1 LIIDYRYN
9 NYQLVI
15 FYSNNKLYKN
25 PFSLKKFEQQITYN
39 RKITN
44 FPLSNPEQE
53 IISIIIKFIGGKRM
67 INLATTY
74 MGIELKN
81 PIIAGASSMSS
92 DLKMLLQLEKAGAA
106 AVVYKTLFEEQINLE
121 SAQFDD
127 QLEAMAGLHSE
138 MTSLYPKLQHAGP
151 EAHLVNLR
159 KAKESLGIPV
169 IASLNCLYDN
179 TWLEYARLIEK
190 TGVDGIELNFYF
202 VPGDFEADGHLIEEA
217 YLDLVKTIKS
227 KITIPVSV
235 KLSSFYSNPLN
246 FISRLDKAGINGIVI
261 FNRMFEPEINI
272 QEIKHT
278 APFYLSHEGDYRLA
292 LRYAGLLFG
301 NVKTQVCGNT
311 GIYQGNDVIK
321 MILAGA
327 DCVQV
332 VSTLYKHKPEH
343 ITGMLTE
350 IENWMDSKKY
360 KSISEFKGKLSRKA
374 LKDPFIY
381 KRGQYIDLLLAS
393 DQLMK

>member
-1 LIIDYRYN
+1 L
-9 NYQLVI
+9 
-15 FYSNNKLYKN
+15 
-25 PFSLKKFEQQITYN
+25 
-39 RKITN
+39 
-44 FPLSNPEQE
+44 
-53 IISIIIKFIGGKRM
+53 
-67 INLATTY
+67 
-74 MGIELKN
+74 GIALKN
-81 PIIAGASSMSS
+81 PIIAGESIMSA
-92 DLKMLLQLEKAGAA
+92 DLSRLIKLEKAGAA

-127 QLEAMAGLHSE
+127 QLEAMGGLHAE

-159 KAKESLGIPV
+159 KAKESLDIPV

-179 TWLEYARLIEK
+179 TWVEYARLVEK
-190 TGVDGIELNFYF
+190 TGVDGLELNFYF
-202 VPGDFEADGHLIEEA
+202 VPGDFEADGRSMEEA
-217 YLDLVKTIKS
+217 HIDLVKTIKS

-246 FISRLDKAGINGIVI
+246 FISRLDKAGVNAIVI

-272 QEIKHT
+272 QEIKHS

-292 LRYAGLLFG
+292 LRYAGLLYG
-301 NVKTQVCGNT
+301 NAKAQICANT
-311 GIYQGNDVIK
+311 GIYKGNDVVK

-343 ITGMLTE
+343 ITTMLGE
-350 IENWMDSKKY
+350 IQSWMESKKY
-360 KSISEFKGKLSRKA
+360 TSLSDFKGKLSKKE
-374 LKDPFIY
+374 LKDPFVY
-381 KRGQYIDLLLAS
+381 KRGQYIDLLLGS
-393 DQLMK
+393 DQLVK

>member
-1 LIIDYRYN
+1 
-9 NYQLVI
+9 
-15 FYSNNKLYKN
+15 
-25 PFSLKKFEQQITYN
+25 
-39 RKITN
+39 
-44 FPLSNPEQE
+44 
-53 IISIIIKFIGGKRM
+53 M
-67 INLATTY
+67 INLATNY
-74 MGIELKN
+74 MGVALKN

-92 DLKMLLQLEKAGAA
+92 DLDMLKKLEKAGAA
-106 AVVYKTLFEEQINLE
+106 AIIYKTLFEEQINLE

-127 QLEAMAGLHSE
+127 QLEAMGGLHAE

-159 KAKESLGIPV
+159 KAKESLSIPV
-169 IASLNCLYDN
+169 FASLNCLYDN
-179 TWLEYARLIEK
+179 TWIEYARLIEK

-202 VPGDFEADGHLIEEA
+202 VPGDFEADGRSIEDIH
-217 YLDLVKTIKS
+217 LDLVKTIKS

-246 FISRLDKAGINGIVI
+246 FISRLDKAGVNAVVI
-261 FNRMFEPEINI
+261 FNRMFEPEINV
-272 QEIKHT
+272 QEIKHV

-292 LRYAGLLFG
+292 LRYAGLLYG
-301 NVKTQVCGNT
+301 NMKANVCANT

-332 VSTLYKHKPEH
+332 VSTLYKNKPEH
-343 ITGMLTE
+343 IATMLSDMET
-350 IENWMDSKKY
+350 WMESKKFT
-360 KSISEFKGKLSRKA
+360 SIADFKGKLSKKE

-381 KRGQYIDLLLAS
+381 KRGQYIDLLLGS
-393 DQLMK
+393 DQLIK

>member
-1 LIIDYRYN
+1 
-9 NYQLVI
+9 
-15 FYSNNKLYKN
+15 
-25 PFSLKKFEQQITYN
+25 
-39 RKITN
+39 
-44 FPLSNPEQE
+44 
-53 IISIIIKFIGGKRM
+53 M
-67 INLATTY
+67 INLATNY
-74 MGIELKN
+74 MGIALKN

-92 DLKMLLQLEKAGAA
+92 DLTMLKKLEQAGAA
-106 AVVYKTLFEEQINLE
+106 AVVYKSLFEEQINLE
-121 SAQFDD
+121 GAQFDD
-127 QLEAMAGLHSE
+127 QMEANAGLHAE
-138 MTSLYPKLQHAGP
+138 MITLHPKLRYSGP

-159 KAKESLGIPV
+159 KAKETLGIPV

-179 TWLEYARLIEK
+179 TWIEYARLIEK

-202 VPGDFEADGHLIEEA
+202 VPGDFEADGKSIEDVQ
-217 YLDLVKTIKS
+217 LDLIKTIKS
-227 KITIPVSV
+227 KISIPVSV

-246 FISRLDKAGINGIVI
+246 FISRLDKAGVNAVVI

-272 QEIKHT
+272 QEIKHI

-321 MILAGA
+321 MLLAGA

-332 VSTLYKHKPEH
+332 VSTLFKHKPEH
-343 ITGMLTE
+343 IATMLRD
-350 IENWMDSKKY
+350 IEAWMESKKY
-360 KSISEFKGKLSRKA
+360 SSIADFKGKLSKKE

-393 DQLMK
+393 DELIK

>member
-1 LIIDYRYN
+1 
-9 NYQLVI
+9 
-15 FYSNNKLYKN
+15 
-25 PFSLKKFEQQITYN
+25 
-39 RKITN
+39 
-44 FPLSNPEQE
+44 
-53 IISIIIKFIGGKRM
+53 M
-67 INLATTY
+67 INLATNY
-74 MGIELKN
+74 MGIKLKN
-81 PIIAGASSMSS
+81 PIIAGASGMSA
-92 DLKMLLQLEKAGAA
+92 DLNMLKKLEKAGAA

-121 SAQFDD
+121 GALFDD
-127 QLEAMAGLHSE
+127 QMEANEGLHAE
-138 MTSLYPKLQHAGP
+138 MTSLHPKLQYAGP

-159 KAKESLGIPV
+159 KAKENLEIPV

-202 VPGDFEADGHLIEEA
+202 VPGDFEADGRSLEEA
-217 YLDLVKTIKS
+217 QLDLVKTIKS

-246 FISRLDKAGINGIVI
+246 FISRLDKAGVNAVVI
-261 FNRMFEPEINI
+261 FNRMFEPEINV
-272 QEIKHT
+272 QEIKHI

-292 LRYAGLLFG
+292 LRYAGLLYG
-301 NVKTQVCGNT
+301 NMKAQVCANT

-343 ITGMLTE
+343 IETILSDITA
-350 IENWMDSKKY
+350 WMESNKY
-360 KSISEFKGKLSRKA
+360 STLSDFRGKLSKKA
-374 LKDPFIY
+374 VKDPFVY
-381 KRGQYIDLLLAS
+381 KRGQYVDLLLAS

>member
-1 LIIDYRYN
+1 
-9 NYQLVI
+9 
-15 FYSNNKLYKN
+15 
-25 PFSLKKFEQQITYN
+25 
-39 RKITN
+39 
-44 FPLSNPEQE
+44 
-53 IISIIIKFIGGKRM
+53 M
-67 INLATTY
+67 INLATNY
-74 MGIELKN
+74 MGIALKN

-92 DLKMLLQLEKAGAA
+92 DLTMLKKLEQAGAA

-127 QLEAMAGLHSE
+127 QLEAMSGLHAE
-138 MTSLYPKLQHAGP
+138 MTSLYPKLQYAGP

-159 KAKESLGIPV
+159 KAKETLGIPV

-179 TWLEYARLIEK
+179 TWVEYARLIEK

-202 VPGDFEADGHLIEEA
+202 VPGDFEAEGHSIEDIH
-217 YLDLVKTIKS
+217 LDLIKTIKS
-227 KITIPVSV
+227 KISIPVSV

-246 FISRLDKAGINGIVI
+246 FISRLDKTGVNAVVI

-272 QEIKHT
+272 QEIKHI

-301 NVKTQVCGNT
+301 NVKAQVCGNT

-321 MILAGA
+321 MLLAGA

-332 VSTLYKHKPEH
+332 VSTLYKNKPEH
-343 ITGMLTE
+343 IATMISD
-350 IENWMDSKKY
+350 IEAWMESRKY
-360 KSISEFKGKLSRKA
+360 SSISDFKGKLSKKE

-381 KRGQYIDLLLAS
+381 KRGQYIDLLLGS
-393 DQLMK
+393 DQLIK

>member
-1 LIIDYRYN
+1 
-9 NYQLVI
+9 
-15 FYSNNKLYKN
+15 
-25 PFSLKKFEQQITYN
+25 
-39 RKITN
+39 
-44 FPLSNPEQE
+44 
-53 IISIIIKFIGGKRM
+53 M
-67 INLATTY
+67 INLATNY
-74 MGIELKN
+74 MGIALKN

-92 DLKMLLQLEKAGAA
+92 DLPMLKKLEQAGAA

-127 QLEAMAGLHSE
+127 QLEAMAGLHAE
-138 MTSLYPKLQHAGP
+138 MTSLYPKLQYAGP

-159 KAKESLGIPV
+159 KAKETLGIPV

-179 TWLEYARLIEK
+179 TWIEYARLIEK

-202 VPGDFEADGHLIEEA
+202 VPGDFEADGHSIEDMH
-217 YLDLVKTIKS
+217 LDLIKTIKS
-227 KITIPVSV
+227 KISIPVSV

-246 FISRLDKAGINGIVI
+246 FISRLDKAGVNAVVI

-272 QEIKHT
+272 QETKHV

-292 LRYAGLLFG
+292 LRYAGLLYG
-301 NVKTQVCGNT
+301 KVKAQVCANT

-321 MILAGA
+321 MLLAGA

-332 VSTLYKHKPEH
+332 VSTLYKNKPEH
-343 ITGMLTE
+343 IGTMLSD
-350 IENWMDSKKY
+350 IEAWMESKKY
-360 KSISEFKGKLSRKA
+360 SSISDFKGILSKKE

-393 DQLMK
+393 DQLIK